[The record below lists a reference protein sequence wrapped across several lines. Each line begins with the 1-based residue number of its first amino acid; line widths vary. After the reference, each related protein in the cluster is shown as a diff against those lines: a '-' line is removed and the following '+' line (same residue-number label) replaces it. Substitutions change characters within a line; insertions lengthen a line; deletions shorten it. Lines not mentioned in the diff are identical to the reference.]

1 MRKKFVSFIFLISF
15 TIHIFVLILHYRLQ
29 GELLKTEELKKL
41 AGEKAAEQVKNDM
54 IVGLGTGST
63 VEYTL
68 RKLGERIKNENLKIK
83 GIPTSIHTKR
93 IAKEENIPLTT
104 LEENPE
110 IDITIDGADEVDSY
124 LNLIKG
130 GGGALTREKII
141 AYHSKKEVIVVDD
154 SKVVKALG
162 IDFDLPIEVVK
173 FAWPS
178 TKKALEKFG
187 CDIKFRE
194 IMENEPFITDNGNYI
209 LDCEFERIEDPEE
222 LEKDINNIPGV
233 VENGLFVNLVD
244 EVIVGGKQGIV
255 TLDKEETV
263 V

>member
-1 MRKKFVSFIFLISF
+1 M
-15 TIHIFVLILHYRLQ
+15 
-29 GELLKTEELKKL
+29 ELEELKKL
-41 AGEKAAEQVKNDM
+41 AGEKAAEKIKDGM

-63 VEYTL
+63 TEFAL
-68 RKLGERIKNENLKIK
+68 RKLGLRIREENLNFT

-93 IAKEENIPLTT
+93 IAKEEKIPLTT

-141 AYHSKKEVIVVDD
+141 AYNSKKVIIVVDD

-162 IDFDLPIEVVK
+162 IDFDLPVEIVK
-173 FAWPS
+173 FGWTA
-178 TKKALEKFG
+178 TKKALEELD
-187 CDIKFRE
+187 CDVKLRE
-194 IMENEPFITDNGNYI
+194 IMKNEPYITDNGNYI
-209 LDCEFERIEDPEE
+209 LDCEFEKIDDPPEIE
-222 LEKDINNIPGV
+222 KVINSIPGV
-233 VENGLFVNLVD
+233 VENGLFIDLVD
-244 EVIVGGKQGIV
+244 EVIAAGKQGIV
-255 TLDKEETV
+255 TLDKESTV